1 MGLKNEAE
9 HILWASKGEWQPFPT
24 ATDALSEFMGP
35 TTQPSSPAV
44 AVIPI
49 GTLDVFPGHLQG
61 QRQTRLSGQRVMVL
75 PAALPPLD
83 RPVWL
88 LPGLVTQWQ
97 VLGTP
102 SPSGALSTLGYAGPR
117 FCNSF

>member
-1 MGLKNEAE
+1 MQWMGLKNEAE

-83 RPVWL
+83 RPV
-88 LPGLVTQWQ
+88 
-97 VLGTP
+97 
-102 SPSGALSTLGYAGPR
+102 
-117 FCNSF
+117 